1 VIITARACLVP
12 LRLLAQALRW
22 TLAGIAGAAL
32 LGAALWLCV
41 AVLPQR
47 LYPPLSNADL
57 AELSL
62 ADRAERREGH
72 AKLQNDART
81 TCSKA

>member
-1 VIITARACLVP
+1 MNSPTSQDGTGER
-12 LRLLAQALRW
+12 RWLRW

-47 LYPPLSNADL
+47 LYPSTARWADAPWL
-57 AELSL
+57 KFEKL
-62 ADRAERREGH
+62 H
-72 AKLQNDART
+72 ATDVA
-81 TCSKA
+81 